1 MVEQKKDVI
10 YVPYWIASALERN
23 NLPLSTIVDYRK
35 MAHFLSAQEQG
46 NMLLFEDFNPFKEK
60 VANGQHTPTF
70 GMVTEVGGES
80 SITEYPFTSP
90 LYEAWRKCVSGSS
103 DANDNKLFKN
113 LDTMNSLAWN
123 QMAEQEVAMRFAT
136 TNSEARV
143 AHNHSFITYDVER
156 EFLIV
161 VVYPAFFESA
171 KYADNVIAL
180 CKEVLKVLYVY
191 NTPAS
196 GCKTPYFRK
205 YLESLA

>member
-1 MVEQKKDVI
+1 MVEQKKDVVF
-10 YVPYWIASALERN
+10 VPYWIARALELN
-23 NLPLSTIVDYRK
+23 NLPLSTILDYRK
-35 MAHFLSAQEQG
+35 MAQYVSAQEQG
-46 NMLLFEDFNPFKEK
+46 NMLLFEDFNPFKTK
-60 VANGQHTPTF
+60 VVGDRHTPTY
-70 GMVTEVGGES
+70 GLEVVAGET
-80 SITEYPFTSP
+80 SITEHAFTSP

-113 LDTMNSLAWN
+113 LEVMNSLSWN
-123 QMAEQEVAMRFAT
+123 QMAEQEVAMRFDPA
-136 TNSEARV
+136 NAGRI
-143 AHNHSFITYDVER
+143 AHNHPFITYDVER

-171 KYADNVIAL
+171 SYADNVVSL

>member
-1 MVEQKKDVI
+1 MVEQKKNVI

-23 NLPLSTIVDYRK
+23 NLPLSSLLDYRK

-46 NMLLFEDFNPFKEK
+46 NLLLFEDFNPFKEK
-60 VANGQHTPTF
+60 IAGDRHTPTY
-70 GMVTEVGGES
+70 GMVDVDAGT
-80 SITEYPFTSP
+80 SITECPFTSP
-90 LYEAWRKCVSGSS
+90 LYEAWRKCVSGST
-103 DANDNKLFKN
+103 DANDNTLFKN
-113 LDTMNSLAWN
+113 LDTMNAMSWSE
-123 QMAEQEVAMRFAT
+123 MAEQEIAMRFDPA
-136 TNSEARV
+136 NAGRL
-143 AHNHSFITYDVER
+143 AHAHPFITYDVER

-171 KYADNVIAL
+171 KYASNLIDL

-196 GCKTPYFRK
+196 GCKSPYFRK